1 MLWWLVVAVL
11 LAPVACTNGTQP
23 ETTTAIDIIGTG
35 LVIDRL
41 RNEILRRM
49 RNQRAA
55 KSWSNGGLKRW
66 QPPPKP
72 QPAKKQK
79 AAANVTAQAGAP
91 AKSDSCVASGPQRVL
106 LSPPPRDSSIR
117 HPVYAWDD
125 SWLSEA
131 EFKHDIFTQ
140 DGYVYCR
147 ACIEKKKNTN
157 LAKGKP
163 MSDSWQRCQ
172 LVQHRNGDKHKDA
185 TKEAIEDRK
194 AAEALRNSRLSMLSK
209 LQTSLA
215 VIIRFVYWLCIE
227 SIAMIKLSS
236 LYDMVQSLSI
246 ASEMFKDMP
255 KNYVNHARC
264 REFVMAL
271 SAALKG
277 RIWQDILNSPYV
289 SILIDESTDIS
300 TSENL
305 IIYFIYEKNGRAQA
319 SYVAL
324 LHAPHRCLSQL
335 LISH

>member
-23 ETTTAIDIIGTG
+23 ETTAAIIGTG

-41 RNEILRRM
+41 RNEILRRI
-49 RNQRAA
+49 RNQRAT

-79 AAANVTAQAGAP
+79 ASANVTVQAWAP
-91 AKSDSCVASGPQRVL
+91 AESDSCVAFGPQRAL
-106 LSPPPRDSSIR
+106 PLPPPRDPSIR
-117 HPVYAWDD
+117 QPVYAWDD
-125 SWLSEA
+125 SWLSED
-131 EFKHDIFTQ
+131 EFKH
-140 DGYVYCR
+140 
-147 ACIEKKKNTN
+147 

-194 AAEALRNSRLSMLSK
+194 AAEALRSSRLSMLSK

-277 RIWQDILNSPYV
+277 RLWQDILISPYV